1 MKYLV
6 YGADYLQENVRKF
19 GHQEGKKV
27 LDLTRAWGHTTNKAA
42 PLPDVWS
49 ALKEKQIRFRR
60 GQVCMV
66 AAAPNAG
73 KSMFALVYAIQAAR
87 PTLFFS
93 ADTDITTV
101 MIRAAAHLSRHSQ
114 VTVESNLSTT
124 SKYYEDY
131 FDKIR
136 HIQWVFE
143 SSPSL
148 DDIEL
153 EVKAYIELYGIA
165 PELIVIDNLMNVA
178 AETDNEWAGLRAIMM
193 ELHDMAR
200 STEACVLVL
209 HHVSEASEYGNGT
222 EPPPRRAIQGKVAQ
236 LPALILTLGYD
247 PMGKLLRVAPVK
259 NRFGP
264 NQADGRD
271 YTQLDTNYACCQIT
285 DVNLAQYTQKP
296 WDQGRLYQ

>member
-1 MKYLV
+1 M
-6 YGADYLQENVRKF
+6 
-19 GHQEGKKV
+19 
-27 LDLTRAWGHTTNKAA
+27 LDLSRAWSGVLTKAT
-42 PLPDVWS
+42 PLPDVWVALS
-49 ALKEKQIRFRR
+49 AKQIKFRR

-73 KSMFALVYAIQAAR
+73 KSMFALIYAMKAKV

-93 ADTDITTV
+93 ADTDTTTV
-101 MIRAAAHLSRHSQ
+101 MMRAAAAASGHSQ
-114 VTVESNLSTT
+114 VTVELNLSKN
-124 SKYYEDY
+124 SHYYDNH
-131 FDKIR
+131 FGKLN
-136 HIQWVFE
+136 HIKWVFD

-153 EVKAYIELYGIA
+153 EIKAYVELYGIA

-200 STEACVLVL
+200 KTEACVLVL
-209 HHVSEASEYGNGT
+209 HHVSEQSEYGSPSK
-222 EPPPRRAIQGKVAQ
+222 PPARRAIHGKVSQ

-247 PMGKLLRVAPVK
+247 PNQAVLCVAAVK

-264 NQADGRD
+264 HTADASD
-271 YTQLDTNYACCQIT
+271 FATLFVNYAACQISDKDAWGVMIKNDAMT
-285 DVNLAQYTQKP
+285 GYQGNYIVN
-296 WDQGRLYQ
+296 G

>member
-1 MKYLV
+1 MLT
-6 YGADYLQENVRKF
+6 LQ
-19 GHQEGKKV
+19 
-27 LDLTRAWGHTTNKAA
+27 RAWGTVLTKAT
-42 PLPDVWS
+42 PLPDVWKGL
-49 ALKEKQIRFRR
+49 ADKQIKFRR

-73 KSMFALVYAIQAAR
+73 KSMFALIYSIKADV

-93 ADTDITTV
+93 ADTDTTTV
-101 MIRAAAHLSRHSQ
+101 MMRAAAYSSGHNQ
-114 VTVESNLSTT
+114 TAVEQNLSMD
-124 SKYYEDY
+124 SHYYDKH
-131 FDKIR
+131 FDKLK
-136 HIQWVFE
+136 HIKWVFD

-153 EVKAYIELYGIA
+153 EIKAYVELYGQA

-200 STEACVLVL
+200 KTEACVLVL
-209 HHVSEASEYGNGT
+209 HHVSEQSEYGSPT
-222 EPPPRRAIQGKVAQ
+222 KPPARRAIHGKVSQ

-247 PMGKLLRVAPVK
+247 PFNGELNIAAVK

-264 NQADGRD
+264 HTADASD
-271 YTQLDTNYACCQIT
+271 YVGLNVNYGACQIS
-285 DVNLAQYTQKP
+285 DKNAFGAMLARDARYGYTGDYIPQ
-296 WDQGRLYQ
+296 DEYGNEIEV

>member
-1 MKYLV
+1 M
-6 YGADYLQENVRKF
+6 
-19 GHQEGKKV
+19 
-27 LDLTRAWGHTTNKAA
+27 LDLSRAWGGVLTKAT
-42 PLPDVWS
+42 PLPDVW
-49 ALKEKQIRFRR
+49 KELVKEQIKFRR

-73 KSMFALVYAIQAAR
+73 KSMFALIYAIKAKV

-93 ADTDITTV
+93 ADTDTTTV
-101 MIRAAAHLSRHSQ
+101 MMRVAAHTAGHTQ
-114 VTVESNLSTT
+114 ITVEANLATDSH
-124 SKYYEDY
+124 YYD
-131 FDKIR
+131 R
-136 HIQWVFE
+136 HFTKSAHIKWVFD

-153 EVKAYIELYGIA
+153 EIRAYVELYGKA

-200 STEACVLVL
+200 KTEACVLVL
-209 HHVSEASEYGNGT
+209 HHVSEQSEYGNPT
-222 EPPPRRAIQGKVAQ
+222 KPPARRSIHGKVSQ

-247 PMGKLLRVAPVK
+247 PAQASLFVAPVK

-264 NQADGRD
+264 HTADASK
-271 YTQLDTNYACCQIT
+271 YAHLLVNYASCQIG
-285 DVNLAQYTQKP
+285 
-296 WDQGRLYQ
+296 DQDALGWMYRRDALNGYGGGYVVQE